1 MEHLIQLIKKE
12 DTTIIDVREPWEYE
26 DEHFPGAINIP
37 LSYIPL
43 KLSAMREMPKPIL
56 LYCRSGNRSGMAA
69 TMLKSAGIS
78 DAINVG
84 GLDDIQI
91 LSKKYA

>member
-1 MEHLIQLIKKE
+1 MEHIKQLMNSA
-12 DTTIIDVREPWEYE
+12 DSTIIDVRETWEFE
-26 DEHFPGAINIP
+26 QDHFPGAINIP

-43 KLSAMREMPKPIL
+43 RLSELRELPMPIL

-69 TMLKSAGIS
+69 NMLKAAGIA

-84 GLDDIQI
+84 GLSDIQM
-91 LSKKYA
+91 LAKKYA

>member
-1 MEHLIQLIKKE
+1 MEHLIQLINKAE
-12 DTTIIDVREPWEYE
+12 STIIDVREPWEYE
-26 DEHFPGAINIP
+26 EEHFPGAINIP

-43 KLSAMREMPKPIL
+43 KLSALRDLPKPIL
-56 LYCRSGNRSGMAA
+56 TNSRRGNRSGMAA
-69 TMLKSAGIS
+69 NMLKAAGIA

-84 GLDDIQI
+84 GLSDIQM

>member
-1 MEHLIQLIKKE
+1 MERIKQLMNSA
-12 DTTIIDVREPWEYE
+12 DSTIIDVREPWEFE
-26 DEHFPGAINIP
+26 QEHFPGAINIP

-43 KLSAMREMPKPIL
+43 KLSTLRDMPMPIL

-69 TMLKSAGIS
+69 NMLKAAGIA

-84 GLDDIQI
+84 GLDDIQM
-91 LSKKYA
+91 LAKKYA